1 MHEKNTFVQF
11 ISYSKLCQRLVVL
24 PNVCYLE
31 FSEQCNL
38 NRICIYD
45 IRFRALN
52 SLAHWNAEWLREK
65 GDSSNKTPKVK
76 WFCHTGS
83 WSINNLPA
91 KRASIKM
98 TLPKMRFRKM
108 ADSETFFSS
117 KSNYTIIKLWCFIL
131 WFCAKKRMWWV
142 RVFFWIDLLD
152 GFQLNQL

>member
-1 MHEKNTFVQF
+1 MHEKNTSVQF

-31 FSEQCNL
+31 FSEQCHL

-65 GDSSNKTPKVK
+65 GDSSNKTSKVK

-83 WSINNLPA
+83 WSIKNLPA

-108 ADSETFFSS
+108 TDSKLFFFKIQLHHYKTLMFYPVVLCEKKDVVSACVFL
-117 KSNYTIIKLWCFIL
+117 N
-131 WFCAKKRMWWV
+131 WFTWW
-142 RVFFWIDLLD
+142 LST
-152 GFQLNQL
+152 